1 MKKEEILLQAI
12 GMLPDEIIMESVTE
26 ELLEGAANIEKEEK
40 KRKFLHK
47 CSYVLAAAACFAAIV
62 TGLLQLKMNSIQQQ
76 NIIDGE
82 NKNSVVVESKSN
94 NIKLYI
100 YKGIYKDTESAGQQ
114 KSSEQDKSDT
124 GTGKKEILYG
134 KPVKLETVKLF
145 QNSSASRKT
154 KEREYIIFGMDS
166 DFYFTITGKPGKT
179 YILSRKTGKKHFVN
193 GKETLCKAG
202 NKVYFDISGVEAGK
216 DIKGNIEIWDK
227 KGVEVTTYIDLYLK
241 NGKEP
246 VPAGRFYI
254 GKKNKEIKDKKGD
267 VYYGFL
273 EIKNGD

>member
-40 KRKFLHK
+40 RRKFLHK
-47 CSYVLAAAACFAAIV
+47 CSYVLAAAACFAVIV
-62 TGLLQLKMNSIQQQ
+62 TGLLQLKRNSVQQQ
-76 NIIDGE
+76 NVINGK
-82 NKNSVVVESKSN
+82 NKNSVTVESKSN
-94 NIKLYI
+94 NIKLY
-100 YKGIYKDTESAGQQ
+100 IYKDTESAGQQ
-114 KSSEQDKSDT
+114 KSSEQDKSD
-124 GTGKKEILYG
+124 TGKKEILYG

-179 YILSRKTGKKHFVN
+179 YILNRKTGKKHFVN

-216 DIKGNIEIWDK
+216 YIKENIEIWDK
-227 KGVEVTTYIDLYLK
+227 KGVEVTAYIDLYLK
-241 NGKEP
+241 NSKKPE
-246 VPAGRFYI
+246 PAGRFYI

>member
-26 ELLEGAANIEKEEK
+26 ELLEGAVNIEKEEK

-47 CSYVLAAAACFAAIV
+47 CSYVLAAAACFAVIV
-62 TGLLQLKMNSIQQQ
+62 TGLLQLKRNSVQQK
-76 NIIDGE
+76 NIINGE
-82 NKNSVVVESKSN
+82 NKNSVAVESKSN
-94 NIKLYI
+94 NIKLY
-100 YKGIYKDTESAGQQ
+100 IYKDTESAGQQ

-124 GTGKKEILYG
+124 GKREILYG

-154 KEREYIIFGMDS
+154 KEREYIIFSMDS

-179 YILSRKTGKKHFVN
+179 YILNRKTGKKHFVN

-241 NGKEP
+241 NSKKPE
-246 VPAGRFYI
+246 PAGRFYI

-273 EIKNGD
+273 EVKNWD